1 MIRTTRLAS
10 LAVALTLGA
19 GSVSAFSTSS
29 SPIVSRGADA
39 NEICLTSDV
48 ETPCQQ
54 RRALLSSLV
63 SSSAIIFATS
73 AQASLL
79 EDFGTD
85 PSENKQPKKIEQAV
99 PKGKQESNMEPNLRS
114 NYYYPTNKVRYLPR
128 IKKCSDSIPGVA
140 AAIGNEDWDA
150 VRDFA
155 TVVADDTILPMK
167 LYVSSLTG
175 GGTNVK
181 VGFAKDMMAAAKTF
195 EKNQVLLVKSVEKKD
210 VAKSSAALEN
220 MAEAM
225 LAYRTSGKLLG
236 PDGGGD
242 IPSVD
247 EIRRSTKRFR
257 GEAFEAKVKERDARV
272 AAAAAAS
279 ASN

>member
-1 MIRTTRLAS
+1 MLS
-10 LAVALTLGA
+10 YHNDVA
-19 GSVSAFSTSS
+19 SAFSTSS
-29 SPIVSRGADA
+29 NSSPLNVARVASALEASSSNG
-39 NEICLTSDV
+39 DV
-48 ETPCQQ
+48 CVHHSS
-54 RRALLSSLV
+54 RRAVLSSLLTV
-63 SSSAIIFATS
+63 ASAAIAP
-73 AQASLL
+73 AAHAGLL
-79 EDFGTD
+79 DDYGTD
-85 PSENKQPKKIEQAV
+85 PNVNKEPVKVKEQAKN
-99 PKGKQESNMEPNLRS
+99 KGKADSNMEPNLRS

-128 IKKCSDSIPGVA
+128 IKKCNDAIPGVA
-140 AAIGNEDWDA
+140 AAIGAEDWVA

-181 VGFAKDMMAAAKTF
+181 VGFAKEMMTAAKSF
-195 EKNQVLLVKSVEKKD
+195 EKNQALLLKSVDKKD
-210 VAKSSAALEN
+210 AAKSSTALEG

-225 LAYRTSGKLLG
+225 LTYRTEGRLLG

-257 GEAFEAKVKERDARV
+257 GEAFEAKVKDRDARIK
-272 AAAAAAS
+272 AAAEAAAG
-279 ASN
+279 N